1 MLKTLT
7 SLTESSTFKPK
18 VVFDLDSLLL
28 VERNAQLIRMT
39 DFEKVSDN
47 RGNPELSLAFESRFE
62 SGNLRHATRV
72 LV

>member
-1 MLKTLT
+1 MLKTLS
-7 SLTESSTFKPK
+7 SLTESSAFHST

-28 VERNAQLIRMT
+28 IERNTQLIRMT

-47 RGNPELSLAFESRFE
+47 LGNPELSLAFESRFE

-72 LV
+72 LA